1 MSTVLG
7 KIGAVVTG
15 RRVDWMHMVR
25 VRRAERIP
33 AAIVLVVMLA
43 VGSRLITI
51 SVQQHAAE
59 ARASTE
65 IVVGRYGR
73 AIESRLQDLVT
84 DARRPA
90 SPSLQWGRKTFRL
103 TADGTVTDSE
113 DSDAAIVQAVMKEWA
128 SADSHSG
135 AATAGYL
142 GPIRYGSQWLVAVRV
157 PVMGINTKGV
167 PQQGGW
173 SIAYQAL
180 DGLLSSAG
188 LSNLARDGYD
198 FELSQR
204 DPTSRRSRVLWS
216 SSAAQRL
223 AEPITRPIRLPAD
236 LPQSVRGAELTIA
249 ARPQAGWYP
258 AGPLVADTVL
268 LVVATWLL
276 TLGAYDVI
284 RDSNRLRAALT
295 AGKRRLQAVNR
306 RLTKEIEQRQTLQKS
321 FDHARYHDAFT
332 GLPNRGYFVVQL
344 ERALR
349 ELRTRQRYRIAIV
362 LIDIDRFRLINDTL
376 GHTAGDEV
384 MVQAARRFELASAGF
399 EGVLA
404 RWGGD
409 QFALLLFDV
418 HSSDTAI
425 SVAKLLRASL
435 RSPFKLR
442 KHHVSIAARVGVTCV
457 EVGSQRAEDVLR
469 EADIALS
476 MAKSQD
482 DTPVVAYDST
492 MGGDVLSLVS
502 LEADLHVALERDELL
517 LLFQP
522 IVDLREGHIIGVEAL
537 LRWRH
542 PVEGM
547 LRPDRFLAIAEEAGL
562 TVPIT
567 RWTIEH
573 ACRVVCE
580 WRRRLP
586 PQTDFCISIN
596 LSAAALRDPSL
607 VDHVASVLEE
617 TSTPA
622 RALKFE
628 LTESGLISNIGA
640 AKETLERLHEMG
652 IQLMLDDFGTGYSS
666 LTHLQLFPF
675 DYVKIDR
682 PLANRSGSQQADHQI
697 MSAMVRMVSSL
708 GLKTIGEVVETEAGA
723 EALQRA
729 GCDFGQGYFFCEP
742 VESEEALRHL
752 RAQDLRVPRAPVNQ
766 HRGVSEE
773 VEAPAE
779 TGSGTEMGGATV
791 PPADVVDVPIA
802 SGAHDNLPTAVE
814 PTRVSEETVVL
825 PVDDFPTPVKSD
837 ETQVLPVCDS
847 PTPAKSDET
856 QVLPVCD
863 SPTPAK
869 SDETQVLPPIP
880 LALPTDDSPTLLLS
894 LDELALPIDDS
905 PTFADPAESAS
916 APESRDESLS
926 PSESMEP
933 DVSDAARNDAPGIR
947 RAGRRRAR

>member
-7 KIGAVVTG
+7 KIGAVVSG
-15 RRVDWMHMVR
+15 RRVDWMHVVR
-25 VRRAERIP
+25 ARRADWIP
-33 AAIVLVVMLA
+33 TAIVLVVVLT

-59 ARASTE
+59 ARASAE

-73 AIESRLQDLVT
+73 AIESRLQDLAS
-84 DARRPA
+84 DAQRPA
-90 SPSLQWGRKTFRL
+90 SASLQWGRKTFRL
-103 TADGTVTDSE
+103 TADGAVINSE
-113 DSDAAIVQAVMKEWA
+113 DWDAAIVQAVMKEWA
-128 SADSHSG
+128 SADAHSG

-142 GPIRYGSQWLVAVRV
+142 GPIRYGSQWFVAVRV
-157 PVMGINTKGV
+157 PVMETNAKGV
-167 PQQGGW
+167 PQQAGW
-173 SIAYQAL
+173 SIAYQAM

-188 LSNLARDGYD
+188 LGNLARDGYD
-198 FELSQR
+198 FELLQR
-204 DPTSRRSRVLWS
+204 DPASRRSRVLWS
-216 SSAAQRL
+216 SSAARRL
-223 AEPITRPIRLPAD
+223 ADPVTRPIQLPAD
-236 LPQSVRGAELTIA
+236 LPQGLRGAELTIA

-258 AGPLVADTVL
+258 AGTLTADAVL

-276 TLGAYDVI
+276 TLGANDVI
-284 RDSNRLRAALT
+284 RDSNRLRAALA

-306 RLTKEIEQRQTLQKS
+306 RLTKEIEHRQTLQKS

-344 ERALR
+344 ERALH

-384 MVQAARRFELASAGF
+384 MVQAARRFELASAAF

-492 MGGDVLSLVS
+492 MGGDVLGLVS

-522 IVDLREGHIIGVEAL
+522 IVDLRKGHIVGVEAL

-547 LRPDRFLAIAEEAGL
+547 LKPDRFLAIAEEAGL
-562 TVPIT
+562 IVPIT
-567 RWTIEH
+567 RWTIESS
-573 ACRVVCE
+573 CRVVCE

-586 PQTDFCISIN
+586 PETDFCISIN
-596 LSAAALRDPSL
+596 LSAAALRDPGL
-607 VDHVASVLEE
+607 VDHVARVLAE

-640 AKETLERLHEMG
+640 AREILERLHEMG

-682 PLANRSGSQQADHQI
+682 PLASRSGSQQADHQI

-723 EALQRA
+723 QALQRA

-766 HRGVSEE
+766 RRGVSEE

-779 TGSGTEMGGATV
+779 TGSAAEMDTPTV
-791 PPADVVDVPIA
+791 PPADVIDVPMA
-802 SGAHDNLPTAVE
+802 TDARDSLPT
-814 PTRVSEETVVL
+814 PMSEETVVL
-825 PVDDFPTPVKSD
+825 AVDDFPTPAKSD
-837 ETQVLPVCDS
+837 ETQVLPVYDP

-863 SPTPAK
+863 SPMPAK
-869 SDETQVLPPIP
+869 SDETQELPPVP
-880 LALPTDDSPTLLLS
+880 LALPTDDSPTQLLS
-894 LDELALPIDDS
+894 LDELALPIHDS
-905 PTFADPAESAS
+905 PTLAEPAESAS
-916 APESRDESLS
+916 APESRDESPS
-926 PSESMEP
+926 PSESTEP
-933 DVSDAARNDAPGIR
+933 DVSDAARNGAPGIR

>member
-15 RRVDWMHMVR
+15 RRVDWMHIAR
-25 VRRAERIP
+25 VRRADWIP

-73 AIESRLQDLVT
+73 TIESRLQDLVT
-84 DARRPA
+84 DAQRPTSA
-90 SPSLQWGRKTFRL
+90 SLQWGRKTFRL
-103 TADGTVTDSE
+103 TADGTVIDSE

-157 PVMGINTKGV
+157 PV
-167 PQQGGW
+167 PQQAGW

-188 LSNLARDGYD
+188 LGNLARDGYD

-236 LPQSVRGAELTIA
+236 LPQSLRGAELTIA

-284 RDSNRLRAALT
+284 RDSNSLRAALT

-349 ELRTRQRYRIAIV
+349 ELRTRQRYRIAIL

-384 MVQAARRFELASAGF
+384 MVQAARRFEHASAAF

-482 DTPVVAYDST
+482 HTPVVAYDST
-492 MGGDVLSLVS
+492 MGGDVLGLVS

-522 IVDLREGHIIGVEAL
+522 IVDLREGHIVGVEAL

-607 VDHVASVLEE
+607 VDHVASVLKE

-640 AKETLERLHEMG
+640 AKEILERLHEMG

-682 PLANRSGSQQADHQI
+682 PLANRSGSQQADQQI

-752 RAQDLRVPRAPVNQ
+752 RAQDLRVPRAPVHQ
-766 HRGVSEE
+766 HRAVDEE
-773 VEAPAE
+773 IAAPAE
-779 TGSGTEMGGATV
+779 TGSAAEMGTPTV
-791 PPADVVDVPIA
+791 PPADVVGAPIA
-802 SGAHDNLPTAVE
+802 SDAHDNLQTP
-814 PTRVSEETVVL
+814 VSEETMVL
-825 PVDDFPTPVKSD
+825 PVDDF
-837 ETQVLPVCDS
+837 
-847 PTPAKSDET
+847 
-856 QVLPVCD
+856 
-863 SPTPAK
+863 PAK
-869 SDETQVLPPIP
+869 SDETQVLPPVP
-880 LALPTDDSPTLLLS
+880 LPLPTDDSPTLLLS
-894 LDELALPIDDS
+894 LDELALPIHDS
-905 PTFADPAESAS
+905 PTLAEPAEFAS
-916 APESRDESLS
+916 APESGGEAPP
-926 PSESMEP
+926 PSESTAP
-933 DVSDAARNDAPGIR
+933 DAPDAARNDTPRIR
-947 RAGRRRAR
+947 RADRRRAR